1 MGTVNRFLCRVAGA
15 DLTILNAQPHEIV
28 RHARIGAIIVMT
40 ALIATISMYFA
51 LETIS
56 GSNRVSLMGGLLW
69 GCAIFLLDSF
79 IVASYRKQDD
89 KWKEFKIAFPRF
101 LLALIL
107 GASISIPLELRVFEN
122 EITEKLK
129 ELNKA
134 AELRSDDIEKK
145 KYGNQLAPLISEK
158 ESLLKDN
165 SQLNNQFLPFNTK
178 INTLESDLSDEIGAR
193 GRTGKLGY
201 GPVAKQIDAQ
211 LAIARED
218 KKNKFQEL
226 NPRIQNNNNRLKA
239 IDSLIAGTKLNA
251 GNKSDLKGI
260 SAQLDALKLL
270 INENSYVG
278 WAYWIFLLLILGIE
292 TAPIFV
298 KLFSPKGSYDETL
311 AMNEYEVWINQQKR
325 KSDLHEEI
333 NKSIETSRA
342 ANKKSRETQDI
353 INSEILREVAL
364 AQVEVTKHAI
374 KKWKDSELLKVEQDV
389 SEFIYTTTK

>member
-15 DLTILNAQPHEIV
+15 DLEILNAHPHEIV

-40 ALIATISMYFA
+40 ALIATISMFFA

-56 GSNRVSLMGGLLW
+56 GSNRVSLTGGLLW

-89 KWKEFKIAFPRF
+89 KWKEFKVAFPRF

-134 AELRSDDIEKK
+134 AELRNDGVEKK
-145 KYGNQLAPLISEK
+145 KYDNQIAPLNTEK
-158 ESLLKDN
+158 ENLLNDI

-193 GRTGKLGY
+193 GRTGKRGY
-201 GPVAKQIDAQ
+201 GPMAKQIDAQ

-218 KKNKFQEL
+218 KKIKSQEL
-226 NPRIQNNNNRLKA
+226 NPRIVSNNNRLKA
-239 IDSLIAGTKLNA
+239 IDSLIAGIKLNH
-251 GNKSDLKGI
+251 GDKSDLKGI

-270 INENSYVG
+270 IKENNYVG

-333 NKSIETSRA
+333 NKSIQTSRA
-342 ANKKSRETQDI
+342 ANKKSRETQEI
-353 INSEILREVAL
+353 INNEILREVAS
-364 AQVEVTKHAI
+364 AQAEVTKHAI
-374 KKWKDSELLKVEQDV
+374 KKWKYSELLKVEQDV
-389 SEFIYTTTK
+389 SEFIHTTTN